1 MAKSK
6 IIKDLA
12 RGEVGVETA
21 LKELKLL
28 LLSFPNEKIT
38 NWVNK
43 ELAGY
48 DSDDEVPSYRTKSAS
63 LKGSF
68 FYYNTSISNAGIP
81 IKKDAPEVVRN
92 NLNSVDIRDSIR
104 SLSELENQ
112 DISFPIPP
120 DFYPYIMRYS
130 MVEMTGVLS
139 AKLDVSITAVS
150 EIVSAVENRVLD
162 AMLVLEEEFGCLDD
176 LDIDL
181 SNSTQDVID
190 STEKRL
196 LVIIY
201 NDNSITIGDKNKISD
216 TAIANVI
223 NKTNEK

>member
-81 IKKDAPEVVRN
+81 IKAGHRVDESCEIGASADPVDLIGCVAFHVGRHVV
-92 NLNSVDIRDSIR
+92 
-104 SLSELENQ
+104 Q
-112 DISFPIPP
+112 
-120 DFYPYIMRYS
+120 
-130 MVEMTGVLS
+130 
-139 AKLDVSITAVS
+139 K
-150 EIVSAVENRVLD
+150 
-162 AMLVLEEEFGCLDD
+162 
-176 LDIDL
+176 
-181 SNSTQDVID
+181 
-190 STEKRL
+190 
-196 LVIIY
+196 
-201 NDNSITIGDKNKISD
+201 
-216 TAIANVI
+216 
-223 NKTNEK
+223 